1 MYDIDRF
8 CIVTSII
15 LSRLFKKIIRVFLGI
30 LVKQS
35 TIIKQILVFFF
46 FFLNKYKFCTTN
58 QTLLVGITVMWP
70 KAAV

>member
-35 TIIKQILVFFF
+35 TIIKQIL
-46 FFLNKYKFCTTN
+46 FLININFALQIKLY
-58 QTLLVGITVMWP
+58 
-70 KAAV
+70 